1 MEDKYYY
8 TKNLFQFVLA
18 MMVNIFIVIA
28 LINSAADTTPFIAH
42 LVISIGLGIMFWTQ
56 GYVGAGVGLIFFYP
70 VALLIGFG
78 LCLSL
83 MPMMFHA

>member
-18 MMVNIFIVIA
+18 MMVNVFAVIV
-28 LINSAADTTPFIAH
+28 LFDTGADPSLFIAH
-42 LVISIGLGIMFWTQ
+42 LVISIGVGIVFWTQ